1 MHMHMQCILQQ
12 KQVPSKKNW
21 SKFFNN
27 IEVLDS
33 IFLTKKIN
41 CMPNVS
47 LKKIKGENFEKLK

>member
-1 MHMHMQCILQQ
+1 MHITTKASSRQ
-12 KQVPSKKNW
+12 K
-21 SKFFNN
+21 KFNQNLFN

-47 LKKIKGENFEKLK
+47 LKKIKGENLEKLK